1 VVGTHTPLEQVDT
14 HTPLEQVEIH
24 IQVVVGNHNPVE
36 EAARIRHMAVEVD
49 IHTQVEAVDIHIQ
62 VEAVDMSQVQHKE
75 QN

>member
-1 VVGTHTPLEQVDT
+1 
-14 HTPLEQVEIH
+14 
-24 IQVVVGNHNPVE
+24 VVVGNHNPVE